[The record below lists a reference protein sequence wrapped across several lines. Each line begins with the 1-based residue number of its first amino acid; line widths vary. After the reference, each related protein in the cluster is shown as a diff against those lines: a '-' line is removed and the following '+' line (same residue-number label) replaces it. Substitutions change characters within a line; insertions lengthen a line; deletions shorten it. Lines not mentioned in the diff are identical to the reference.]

1 MRKGEFR
8 LLGNLI
14 SIALL
19 YDCAGPRCFT
29 PSVTARLLNG
39 PEIRP
44 TIQEVPDIEVQEK
57 LAALVTA
64 KDDEEFQ
71 SKMETFEERF
81 SFGVTRFKVPY
92 AEREDL
98 SRNIAQHFCISVCNE
113 EIQEVRK
120 GMEVL
125 GVLKVLEDHYDE
137 SKNEFILP
145 AIQKASSILAMF
157 TNIEYT
163 QVKEGDL
170 LDKGKRDLEEDIFY
184 HFTNCIESL
193 EYQGAMELPLIILE
207 EDGSEK
213 EVTTV
218 ITLQEVTRFLTGSKY
233 VTASLEGK
241 GTICFDHFKRSGTV
255 IANTC
260 NIVLTFPVLE

>member
-1 MRKGEFR
+1 MPRRKLWQDTAQKLGRLYANCITPFSVSFIGEAGVDAGGAQREFFSLLFDDCKKHLFATGDGRSFTLLHDVEKVRNGEFR

-44 TIQEVPDIEVQEK
+44 TIQEIPDIEVQEK

-71 SKMETFEERF
+71 SRMATFEERF
-81 SFGVTRFKVPY
+81 SLGVTRFKVPY

-98 SRNIAQHFCISVCNE
+98 SRNIAQHFWISVCNE

-125 GVLKVLEDHYDE
+125 GVLKVLEDHYNE
-137 SKNEFILP
+137 SKNEFNLP
-145 AIQKASSILAMF
+145 AIQKDSSILALF

-163 QVKEGDL
+163 KVKERDV
-170 LDKGKRDLEEDIFY
+170 LDRGKKIWKKTYF
-184 HFTNCIESL
+184 IISL
-193 EYQGAMELPLIILE
+193 
-207 EDGSEK
+207 
-213 EVTTV
+213 TV
-218 ITLQEVTRFLTGSKY
+218 
-233 VTASLEGK
+233 
-241 GTICFDHFKRSGTV
+241 
-255 IANTC
+255 
-260 NIVLTFPVLE
+260 